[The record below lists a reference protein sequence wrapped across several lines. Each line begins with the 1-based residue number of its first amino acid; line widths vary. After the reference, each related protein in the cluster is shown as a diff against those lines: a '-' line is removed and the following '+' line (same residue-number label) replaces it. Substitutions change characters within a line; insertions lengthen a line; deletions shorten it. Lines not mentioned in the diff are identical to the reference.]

1 MVMTGLVVETNNL
14 LTDNPELYDL
24 MFPDPDFETAR
35 FVDALLRR
43 YGAGSRV
50 LDVGCGLGREVGYLS
65 ERGYTAVGLDCSP
78 RMLAFAREHYTLPRF
93 VLGRMEAF
101 SLGEQFDVV
110 TCLDSAFLS
119 NHTNEAVEASLRC
132 FHRHLAP
139 GGLLLL
145 EMRNGAHLLG
155 NSTLFA
161 GEQQSEIIRGRQR
174 IQSSARYWIDH
185 RAQLLCR
192 RRTWSLPERTEPLV
206 QETAWRLLFP
216 QELRSYL
223 ERNGFLVCAMF
234 DGPGPHAEHPWDP
247 GEMAMI
253 QMLSGRRLHVI
264 ARAIDHPGRKD

>member
-1 MVMTGLVVETNNL
+1 MVKAGLIVETNNF

-35 FVDALLRR
+35 FVNAMLRR
-43 YGAGSRV
+43 YGAGRRV
-50 LDVGCGLGREVGYLS
+50 LDVGCGLGREVGYLC
-65 ERGYTAVGLDCSP
+65 ERGYTAVGIDCSP
-78 RMLAFAREHYTLPRF
+78 RMLAFAREHHTLARF

-101 SLGEQFDVV
+101 SLDEQFDAL
-110 TCLDSAFLS
+110 TCLDSAFLA
-119 NHTNEAVEASLRC
+119 NHTNESVEASLRC
-132 FHRHLAP
+132 FHRHLVP

-155 NSTLFA
+155 NSALFA
-161 GEQQSEIIRGRQR
+161 GEQQAEIAHDSLR
-174 IQSSARYWIDH
+174 IQSKSRYWIDH

-192 RRTWSLPERTEPLV
+192 RRSWLLSDRREPLV

-216 QELRSYL
+216 QELRAYL
-223 ERNGFLVCAMF
+223 EQNGFLVCAMF

-247 GEMAMI
+247 DEMSVI

-264 ARAIDHPGRKD
+264 ARAVDHPGDTG